1 MSIFNLNTPSFLKLR
16 FDLHEK
22 SVEPQS
28 GNYAEWLDNLPQG
41 RVQLC
46 ADQLIQSMS
55 SFNRVD
61 LDPALRQKLLVL
73 YLKKIRIIF
82 PTLELELDR
91 PEGIGHEVTRKAAL
105 TMVALYTTLFDGLRI
120 CLAQRIAKPPL
131 LNREQIK
138 VELFSLMLE
147 GAREILALS
156 GMYHVIPPK
165 NIWRMCHE
173 SYEYLT
179 KEDLL
184 KKSYKGH
191 TQLEILYRQILMLGM
206 LPHSRINPSAF
217 RWLRDRLSAY
227 APQLEILPSAAQ
239 LPTTSGFYLELKSDY
254 PPRFFAKAPNDPK
267 LEWRRLDCRS
277 ITEDL
282 EGTLQQIEVAGNTF
296 SDEAVLMRLIVLEW
310 SYSARRRRTR
320 DKADENVWLQT
331 QMGSVWEL
339 LRVKDWHPGQVLV
352 GGRFAVHPVIMSL
365 ANKNDSGR
373 MITGDPQ
380 SVALQIGEVIITRG
394 EKDDLWSLGVIRW
407 LMVRNDGSNVECGV
421 EHISYEAESV
431 EVMPTLG
438 QGNTY
443 YMPALRLPAQ
453 PKIGKGPSLVLI
465 GRPFTRLREFK
476 VRDSTGNEEL
486 VRLSRLALQTPFYQF
501 AEFLS
506 SDDL

>member
-1 MSIFNLNTPSFLKLR
+1 METPSFLKLR

-28 GNYAEWLDNLPQG
+28 SRYAEWIDNLPQG
-41 RVQLC
+41 RVQMC

-55 SFNRVD
+55 SFNRVE
-61 LDPALRQKLLVL
+61 LDPAIRQKLLL
-73 YLKKIRIIF
+73 RYLKKVRIIF

-105 TMVALYTTLFDGLRI
+105 TMVALYATLFEGLRI

-131 LNREQIK
+131 LNREQVK

-147 GAREILALS
+147 GAREILVLS
-156 GMYHVIPPK
+156 GMYHVTPPK
-165 NIWRMCHE
+165 RIWLICHE
-173 SYEYLT
+173 SYEYLA

-184 KKSYKGH
+184 KKGH
-191 TQLEILYRQILMLGM
+191 KAHTPLGILYRQILMLGM
-206 LPHSRINPSAF
+206 LPHSRINPNAF
-217 RWLRDRLSAY
+217 SWLREKLSGY
-227 APQLEILPSAAQ
+227 AAQLEIYPSAQQ
-239 LPTTSGFYLELKSDY
+239 LSTTSGFYVELKSDY
-254 PPRFFAKAPNDPK
+254 PPRFFVKPPNDPK
-267 LEWRRLDCRS
+267 NEWRRLDCKS

-282 EGTLQQIEVAGNTF
+282 EETLQQVEASGNTF

-320 DKADENVWLQT
+320 DKTNENVWLQT
-331 QMGSVWEL
+331 QMGSLWEL

-352 GGRFAVHPVIMSL
+352 GGRFAVHPVIMEL
-365 ANKNDSGR
+365 ANRNDSGL
-373 MITGDPQ
+373 MVTGDPQ
-380 SVALQIGEVIITRG
+380 SVALQIGELIITRG
-394 EKDDLWSLGVIRW
+394 EKDALWSLGVIRW
-407 LMVRNDGSNVECGV
+407 LMVRNDGANIECGI
-421 EHISYEAESV
+421 EHMSYEAESV

-476 VRDSTGNEEL
+476 VRDSSGNEEL